1 MYAELTQHAQA
12 RMQQRGIPAEIIEQL
27 VGFGRVTHDHR
38 GGRIVWFDRA
48 SRMRL
53 QREYGR
59 SFYRSVEKHLD
70 AYAVLDR
77 EGRVVTVGHR
87 FRRIWQH

>member
-12 RMQQRGIPAEIIEQL
+12 RMQQRGIPTEIVEQL
-27 VGFGRVTHDHR
+27 VDFGRVTHDHH

-59 SFYRSVEKHLD
+59 TFYRSVEKHLD

-87 FRRIWQH
+87 FRRIRQH

>member
-12 RMQQRGIPAEIIEQL
+12 RMQQRGIPAEIVEQL
-27 VGFGRVTHDHR
+27 VDFGRVTHDHQ

-87 FRRIWQH
+87 FRRIRQH